1 METVNEDPAMLTF
14 PVPVD
19 RGLVTRIQM
28 EFMEMPGL
36 CLSERQARRLWNIE
50 EATCARILA
59 ILVEERFLT
68 RSRDGAYL
76 RSGRNPLHSVNA
88 A

>member
-1 METVNEDPAMLTF
+1 MLSY
-14 PVPVD
+14 PVPLD
-19 RGLVTRIQM
+19 RELVTRIRM

-36 CLSERQARRLWNIE
+36 CLSEHQARRLWNVE
-50 EATCARILA
+50 ETSCARILA
-59 ILVEERFLT
+59 LLVEERFLT

-76 RSGRNPLHSVNA
+76 RIGSERLHQTDA

>member
-1 METVNEDPAMLTF
+1 MLTF
-14 PVPVD
+14 PVSID
-19 RGLVTRIQM
+19 RELVTRVRM

-59 ILVEERFLT
+59 HLVEERFLT

-76 RSGRNPLHSVNA
+76 RSGSTRLHGADA

>member
-1 METVNEDPAMLTF
+1 M
-14 PVPVD
+14 
-19 RGLVTRIQM
+19 TRIRM

-59 ILVEERFLT
+59 HLVEERFLT
-68 RSRDGAYL
+68 RSRDGANL
-76 RSGRNPLHSVNA
+76 RSGSTRLHGADA

>member
-1 METVNEDPAMLTF
+1 MLIY
-14 PVPVD
+14 PVPLD
-19 RGLVTRIQM
+19 RDLVTRIQM

-36 CLSERQARRLWNIE
+36 CLSEPQARRLWNID

-59 ILVEERFLT
+59 LLVEERFLT

-76 RSGRNPLHSVNA
+76 RSGSERLHQTDA